1 MSRTICLLIL
11 VTLLAACAAPT
22 PQPPAAEAPA
32 SMAVQEDLAAEM
44 AQLPGISVVAEG
56 PLRGAFPGATL
67 FAAGAVLP
75 LPGGMEM
82 LEPLAEFLRRH
93 PDTRWTMQVRAATEF
108 STDYD
113 RSLAQTRA
121 ELLLR
126 YFTRKGLD
134 MQRFEFTAEAGE
146 GATLGLRLR

>member
-11 VTLLAACAAPT
+11 AALLAACAAPA

-32 SMAVQEDLAAEM
+32 PRAVQKDLSAEM
-44 AQLPGISVVAEG
+44 AQLPGITVVAEE
-56 PLRGAFPGATL
+56 PLRGAYPGETL

-93 PDTRWTMQVRAATEF
+93 PETRWTMQVRAATEF

-121 ELLLR
+121 ELLRR

-134 MQRFEFTAEAGE
+134 MQRFEFMAEAGE
-146 GATLGLRLR
+146 GAALELRLR